1 MYIAKLLYIAADN
14 TVSVFIVYVAIYQ
27 ITDSNQKLCDCVC
40 PVYYHVRWLCSVRA
54 VYFLLPAS
62 LSDVYQCSQ
71 WGRLSTERLLRNMF
85 RFRSEYHHVGSRVVS
100 MLDSG
105 TVGPG
110 FKSQS
115 RRCRVTVHTHRA
127 SVHQAVKLVAA
138 LLRVA
143 GVTAG
148 LAESNGSLP
157 SGLWFTSPA
166 GWLPRTGISSG
177 TICSVIEYG
186 LPFYHHIT
194 L

>member
-1 MYIAKLLYIAADN
+1 MDHFWATWLYQLTVIVLFFILFRNTQINASIFCKCSIWCIMYIAKLLYIAADN

-40 PVYYHVRWLCSVRA
+40 PVYYHVRWLCSVGA

-71 WGRLSTERLLRNMF
+71 WGRLSTERLLRNML

-100 MLDSG
+100 VLDSG

-115 RRCRVTVHTHRA
+115 RRCRVTVLG
-127 SVHQAVKLVAA
+127 KL
-138 LLRVA
+138 
-143 GVTAG
+143 
-148 LAESNGSLP
+148 
-157 SGLWFTSPA
+157 FTPIVPLFTKQ
-166 GWLPRTGISSG
+166 WNW
-177 TICSVIEYG
+177 
-186 LPFYHHIT
+186 
-194 L
+194 